1 MYRVAAREGL
11 DGFRE
16 VMRGYALATDP
27 NEKERLMLAAASVTD
42 PASVREAIASVLP
55 PPPSSSSSAGAGV
68 TVAAMD
74 VRSFLG
80 HLARQSM
87 DARRLVWA
95 KVKDPAWFQALY
107 AYVNGGTDVQSS
119 RLARLVSDVGGGFA
133 EDVVIAEAEALMAAH
148 PDWVPASKV
157 DAVREKVRKNKLWI
171 ADNLDGVC
179 EWVRAQQ

>member
-1 MYRVAAREGL
+1 
-11 DGFRE
+11 
-16 VMRGYALATDP
+16 
-27 NEKERLMLAAASVTD
+27 
-42 PASVREAIASVLP
+42 
-55 PPPSSSSSAGAGV
+55 
-68 TVAAMD
+68 
-74 VRSFLG
+74 
-80 HLARQSM
+80 M